1 MIELSHVT
9 KTFGG
14 KKALDELSLRVP
26 QGAVYGLI
34 GSNGAGKST
43 AIRHLTGIYRP
54 DAGTVTIGGLPVYE
68 NPEIKS
74 RIGYIPDDLGVLG
87 GGTIRE
93 LAAFYRAMYPRF
105 DAARFDALREVFRLD
120 ERTPLRRFSK
130 GMQKHAA
137 FWLTLCIRPDYLVLD
152 EPVDGL
158 DPVMRRQ
165 IWSLVV
171 EDVAGYGMTV
181 LVSSHNLRELEDICD
196 HVGMMHAGRMLLERS
211 LAELQENIVKVQLVT
226 DQPLPEDLAVLH
238 ASTLGRVQTLI
249 IRGEPAQTA
258 ERLAGTKPLLCDL
271 LPLSLEEIFMY
282 GNPSVWKVCGIAQ
295 PLAALPPYGCGMPL
309 AGTQSIPAIFKPQFG
324 TKSLADRSCNLIRGS
339 LKMPKGERTVCNM
352 CFLIRR
358 PETAAVRS
366 RHALWTRASR
376 RRRFPIPI

>member
-1 MIELSHVT
+1 M
-9 KTFGG
+9 
-14 KKALDELSLRVP
+14 P

-105 DAARFDALREVFRLD
+105 DAARFDALREVFCLD

-282 GNPSVWKVCGIAQ
+282 ELGGSGYDVKNSCFDR
-295 PLAALPPYGCGMPL
+295 
-309 AGTQSIPAIFKPQFG
+309 AIFRR
-324 TKSLADRSCNLIRGS
+324 SLRRTAPVWGLFCLYELLLPLRLYSYCRGVSVCTEDFLCRRSGRFW
-339 LKMPKGERTVCNM
+339 K
-352 CFLIRR
+352 
-358 PETAAVRS
+358 
-366 RHALWTRASR
+366 TR
-376 RRRFPIPI
+376 

>member
-1 MIELSHVT
+1 
-9 KTFGG
+9 
-14 KKALDELSLRVP
+14 
-26 QGAVYGLI
+26 
-34 GSNGAGKST
+34 
-43 AIRHLTGIYRP
+43 
-54 DAGTVTIGGLPVYE
+54 
-68 NPEIKS
+68 
-74 RIGYIPDDLGVLG
+74 
-87 GGTIRE
+87 
-93 LAAFYRAMYPRF
+93 MYPRF
-105 DAARFDALREVFRLD
+105 DLSRFHALRDVFRL
-120 ERTPLRRFSK
+120 EEKTPLRRFSK

-282 GNPSVWKVCGIAQ
+282 ELG
-295 PLAALPPYGCGMPL
+295 
-309 AGTQSIPAIFKPQFG
+309 
-324 TKSLADRSCNLIRGS
+324 GS
-339 LKMPKGERTVCNM
+339 GYDVKKLM
-352 CFLIRR
+352 L
-358 PETAAVRS
+358 
-366 RHALWTRASR
+366 
-376 RRRFPIPI
+376 

>member
-14 KKALDELSLRVP
+14 KRALDELSLCVP

-43 AIRHLTGIYRP
+43 AIRHVTGIYRP

-74 RIGYIPDDLGVLG
+74 RIGYIPDDLSMFG

-105 DAARFDALREVFRLD
+105 DTARAKALREVFRLD
-120 ERTPLRRFSK
+120 ERMPLRRFSK
-130 GMQKHAA
+130 GMQKQAA

-196 HVGMMHAGRMLLERS
+196 HVGIMHEGQMLVERALS
-211 LAELQENIVKVQLVT
+211 DLQDNFVKVQLVT
-226 DQPLPEDLAVLH
+226 EHPLPDDLSILH
-238 ASTLGRVQTLI
+238 ESTLGRVQTLI
-249 IRGEPAQTA
+249 VRGEPRAVA
-258 ERLAGTKPLLCDL
+258 DKIAASAPMLCDL
-271 LPLSLEEIFMY
+271 LPLSLEEIFIY
-282 GNPSVWKVCGIAQ
+282 ELG
-295 PLAALPPYGCGMPL
+295 
-309 AGTQSIPAIFKPQFG
+309 GTGYDVK
-324 TKSLADRSCNLIRGS
+324 NLV
-339 LKMPKGERTVCNM
+339 L
-352 CFLIRR
+352 
-358 PETAAVRS
+358 
-366 RHALWTRASR
+366 
-376 RRRFPIPI
+376 